1 MTSGCSRSSA
11 GEAGAC
17 GCELPT
23 VPPAPTCSLRGG
35 VACDCGAEA
44 EPQTDFLWLSSGHW
58 KILPPRGFWF
68 GNSLFTFGKTFHQ
81 RRWLQSLRLAVFA
94 LHVQIQCCTWI
105 LGVFFSFSVPFKNF
119 FSKYGL
125 SFKQFW
131 FLLCPVALM
140 HVCETLKKKKTTAAT
155 TKTNPQTPISTTD
168 LGYAPFVGAKIIHV
182 PEVFFLLS
190 PFSSL
195 FAAIMNSFVTW
206 GFNFL
211 FIQEHSVLGRGGGWE
226 DFLVPA
232 WSHSPRFMQIPSLRA
247 ERVAPPFHCWR
258 MPLHLS
264 WSCGTSTW
272 SGHCPPWQNRRSS
285 VLLTRVAGREPERS
299 NKKNKINK

>member
-1 MTSGCSRSSA
+1 MSA
-11 GEAGAC
+11 WPVVVVEVQLERQVPVAVSC
-17 GCELPT
+17 PQSHLL
-23 VPPAPTCSLRGG
+23 PPAPTCSLRGG

-140 HVCETLKKKKTTAAT
+140 HVCETLKKKKQQQQQQ
-155 TKTNPQTPISTTD
+155 KQTPKPPSQLLISVM
-168 LGYAPFVGAKIIHV
+168 LHLWELKLFM
-182 PEVFFLLS
+182 S
-190 PFSSL
+190 QRCFSSSPHL
-195 FAAIMNSFVTW
+195 AVCLLPLWIVLWLGDLIFYLSKSIQCWEEEEAEKTSWYQPDHTVPDSCKSPHWEQRGWHPHSTADGCLCTWAGPVEHPPGQAI
-206 GFNFL
+206 
-211 FIQEHSVLGRGGGWE
+211 
-226 DFLVPA
+226 
-232 WSHSPRFMQIPSLRA
+232 
-247 ERVAPPFHCWR
+247 
-258 MPLHLS
+258 
-264 WSCGTSTW
+264 
-272 SGHCPPWQNRRSS
+272 
-285 VLLTRVAGREPERS
+285 VLLGKTGDHLFSWPG
-299 NKKNKINK
+299 